1 MTEWLK
7 QNKYGSDE
15 TAWMHGAYVAR
26 AIGAAMS
33 KHSKYPDEPLDM
45 FGVKKIQTDDDGE
58 TYFLTDAERFG
69 NFVAFYNKT
78 HEGVFGKVDGQFTEI
93 IDAE

>member
-26 AIGAAMS
+26 AIGAVMS
-33 KHSKYPDEPLDM
+33 KNSKYPDNPLDF
-45 FGVKKIQTDDDGE
+45 FGVRGNLTDDGE
-58 TYFLTDAERFG
+58 AYALTDADRFG
-69 NFVAFYNKT
+69 MFVANFNRT
-78 HEGVFGKVDGQFTEI
+78 HKEVFEQVDGEFTDV
-93 IDAE
+93 IDVD